1 MAGLNLNVGGF
12 GGVSTTS
19 PSSYGTASSYDS
31 GTSAAFGPGVSI
43 ASESATSALN
53 PGTPTGMAV
62 FVGVAAIAA
71 LAFIRYSLPN

>member
-19 PSSYGTASSYDS
+19 PASYGTASSYDS
-31 GTSAAFGPGVSI
+31 VTSAAFGPGVSV
-43 ASESATSALN
+43 ATQSIGGALN
-53 PGTPTGMAV
+53 PMQPTGMAV
-62 FVGVAAIAA
+62 VVGVAAIIA